1 MGNSDANHD
10 ATKDVSNDAGK
21 DKHRFKS
28 IGTIRVPITKQD
40 GDKQERFIYFTP
52 IDAYSVKHEGKT
64 TAGYSHLADTHLID
78 AAEKV
83 GEILAPHRCRFR
95 AVFPFFLRWERVSLP
110 LYPPL
115 PVSLVLQESALMATP
130 ESQGARSTPAF
141 HTCNST

>member
-1 MGNSDANHD
+1 MGNGDANHD

-64 TAGYSHLADTHLID
+64 YALFFRNKNGRADCISTVLPD
-78 AAEKV
+78 SGV
-83 GEILAPHRCRFR
+83 GVRMPRQFEH
-95 AVFPFFLRWERVSLP
+95 
-110 LYPPL
+110 
-115 PVSLVLQESALMATP
+115 
-130 ESQGARSTPAF
+130 
-141 HTCNST
+141 